1 MWGGGGVF
9 SCICKR
15 TGIHK
20 TKPFSLWGGGGGGCQ
35 AVFLVMMFESHD
47 LGCSRD
53 NIVGG
58 LEAEAISTDYRG
70 AS

>member
-1 MWGGGGVF
+1 MWGGGGYLAAYVKGLEY
-9 SCICKR
+9 I
-15 TGIHK
+15 
-20 TKPFSLWGGGGGGCQ
+20 KPSPSHCGGGGEGCQ

>member
-1 MWGGGGVF
+1 MCMWGGYLAAYVKGVEY
-9 SCICKR
+9 I
-15 TGIHK
+15 
-20 TKPFSLWGGGGGGCQ
+20 KPSPSHCGGGCQ